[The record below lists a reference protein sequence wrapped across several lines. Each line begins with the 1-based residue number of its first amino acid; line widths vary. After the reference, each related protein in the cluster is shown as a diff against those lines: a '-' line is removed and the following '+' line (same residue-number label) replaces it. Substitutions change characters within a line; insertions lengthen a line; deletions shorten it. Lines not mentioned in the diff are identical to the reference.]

1 LYKWEFSK
9 NTVKLIY
16 HYPNDNSNSF
26 FPEKKLLPIS
36 FFFRKIKSEKAKI
49 SSNNHWLFKKHS
61 VILSAIITNPL
72 VP

>member
-1 LYKWEFSK
+1 M
-9 NTVKLIY
+9 KLIY

-61 VILSAIITNPL
+61 KVFWYAPENKWVDVNNPF
-72 VP
+72 V